1 MLVSQDHIS
10 SIIPQKEPFVMID
23 ELMSCDE
30 INSKTKFLVKADN
43 ILIDN
48 DELSEAGLTENIAQ
62 PAAAGFGYLSQK
74 NNKPVLVGFIAAI
87 KNLEVFALPK
97 IGEII
102 ETTVAITNQV
112 FDVTIISGRV
122 KRNGELL
129 ASCEMKIFIKE

>member
-1 MLVSQDHIS
+1 
-10 SIIPQKEPFVMID
+10 MID

-62 PAAAGFGYLSQK
+62 TAAAGFGYLSQK

>member
-62 PAAAGFGYLSQK
+62 TAAAGFGYLSQK